1 MVSTDDHR
9 GRRVLWLAPE
19 AVEDM
24 RSTVFLCSLPLL
36 SLSSC
41 SLGTWIVGEAQP
53 DAVSTTS
60 AATLSY
66 DYSEYFRVSDNPWV
80 GRSRDELVEALGPP
94 DAIYEARH
102 RFADFEAGI
111 PATTYVYIGGVEGAR
126 RCNDAYVV
134 DIPTATVIKY
144 YCR

>member
-1 MVSTDDHR
+1 M
-9 GRRVLWLAPE
+9 RR
-19 AVEDM
+19 
-24 RSTVFLCSLPLL
+24 TVILCSSSLL
-36 SLSSC
+36 LLSSC
-41 SLGTWIVGEAQP
+41 SLGTWIVGQAQP
-53 DAVSTTS
+53 DAVNSTS
-60 AATLSY
+60 VATPFY
-66 DYSEYFRVSDNPWV
+66 DYSVYFRAFDNPWV

-111 PATTYVYIGGVEGAR
+111 PAATYVYIGGVEGAR
-126 RCNDAYVV
+126 HCIDAYVV

>member
-1 MVSTDDHR
+1 M
-9 GRRVLWLAPE
+9 RR
-19 AVEDM
+19 
-24 RSTVFLCSLPLL
+24 TVFLCSSSLL
-36 SLSSC
+36 LLSSC
-41 SLGTWIVGEAQP
+41 SLGTWIVGQAQP
-53 DAVSTTS
+53 DAVNTTS
-60 AATLSY
+60 ATTSFY
-66 DYSEYFRVSDNPWV
+66 DYSVYFRAFDNPWV